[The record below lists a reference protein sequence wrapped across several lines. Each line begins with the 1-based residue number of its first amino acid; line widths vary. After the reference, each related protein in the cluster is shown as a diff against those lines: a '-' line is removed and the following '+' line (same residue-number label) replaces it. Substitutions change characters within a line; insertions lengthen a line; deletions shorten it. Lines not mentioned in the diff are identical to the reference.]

1 MERSAKLATPRTASR
16 MRVHGGAAPAG
27 CSPSGRVTV
36 PWNAVSTLP
45 LLSFALTRT
54 AGESG
59 SPAVALGGAANSRRA
74 AAGSDPPSWNSFPT
88 SQLTSAPSARTPA
101 TRRGQEGVRNGDD
114 DDIEGTAG
122 HGRQTRHARLERV
135 AHAGL
140 VDAQIREGR
149 DPIHEVHDLGAP
161 EVGVF
166 AEAAVVLDRYG
177 HLADEAGN
185 NVAGGVL
192 GGDFHLEGIRQHS
205 DLGRGLD
212 GERQLR
218 RRRRAGDAERRARRV
233 VREHGHTARGG
244 AAHAAVGRH
253 AGERGAVTAGG
264 GAGGGDSVVDAD
276 GGALATV
283 EGYGI
288 AGRQIRARGRGR
300 CLERAGAVGDRKST
314 RLNSSPSQIS
324 YAVF

>member
-16 MRVHGGAAPAG
+16 IRVPRSAAPSG
-27 CSPSGRVTV
+27 CSPSVRVTV

-45 LLSFALTRT
+45 LLSIALTRT

-59 SPAVALGGAANSRRA
+59 SPAVPLGGAANSRRA

-88 SQLTSAPSARTPA
+88 SQLTSAPSASTPA
-101 TRRGQEGVRNGDD
+101 TRRGQEGLRNG

-122 HGRQTRHARLERV
+122 HGGQARHARLEGV
-135 AHAGL
+135 VHAGL

-166 AEAAVVLDRYG
+166 ADATVVPDRHG

-192 GGDFHLEGIRQHS
+192 GGDFHLEGVRQ
-205 DLGRGLD
+205 RGDRRRWWD
-212 GERQLR
+212 GEGELR
-218 RRRRAGDAERRARRV
+218 GWRGTRDAERGARRV
-233 VREHGHTARGG
+233 VRWHRHGAGVV
-244 AAHAAVGRH
+244 AAHAAVVGH
-253 AGERGAVTAGG
+253 AAQRGAVAAGG
-264 GAGGGDSVVDAD
+264 KAGGGDAVVDAD

-283 EGYGI
+283 EGYGV
-288 AGRQIRARGRGR
+288 AGRQI
-300 CLERAGAVGDRKST
+300 
-314 RLNSSPSQIS
+314 
-324 YAVF
+324 